1 MRLLFCDLLAIRDKR
16 ICKACSCPVVP
27 GNLNVF
33 LQPKNKTN
41 QQKQMGKKK
50 KKSKQR
56 EKKKEGGKRENP
68 RWLRTLQ
75 GHTGSTEA

>member
-50 KKSKQR
+50 SKQR
-56 EKKKEGGKRENP
+56 EKKKKRGEKEKILGGSELYKATQEVRKLN
-68 RWLRTLQ
+68 
-75 GHTGSTEA
+75 

>member
-50 KKSKQR
+50 SKQR